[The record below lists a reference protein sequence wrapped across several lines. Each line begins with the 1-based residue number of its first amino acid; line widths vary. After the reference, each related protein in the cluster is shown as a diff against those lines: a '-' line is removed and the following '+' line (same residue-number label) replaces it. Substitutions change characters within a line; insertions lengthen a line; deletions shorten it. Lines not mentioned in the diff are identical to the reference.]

1 MYKLDKPCSFQER
14 ADFIVEHNHENN
26 MEIIETDE
34 CIYALENNEVLLNG
48 EITISE
54 AKELE
59 QQKQD
64 EISDIRQNLD
74 NLDKKR
80 IRAICEPEIKDTE
93 TGETWLDY
101 YNSQIQ
107 ELRDRLQ
114 ELTEGEDNDITN

>member
-1 MYKLDKPCSFQER
+1 MYSLEKPCSFQER

-34 CIYALENNEVLLNG
+34 CIYARENNEVLLNG
-48 EITISE
+48 EIVVSE
-54 AKELE
+54 AKVLE

-64 EISDIRQNLD
+64 EISEIMHTLD

-80 IRAICEPEIKDTE
+80 IRAICEPEVKDIE
-93 TGETWLDY
+93 TGETWLEY

-114 ELTEGEDNDITN
+114 ELQEG